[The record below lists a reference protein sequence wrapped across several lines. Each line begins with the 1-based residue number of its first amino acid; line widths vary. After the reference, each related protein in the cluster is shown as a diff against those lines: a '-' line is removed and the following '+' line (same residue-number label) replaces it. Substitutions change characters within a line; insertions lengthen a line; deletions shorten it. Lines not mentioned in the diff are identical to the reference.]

1 MPGVYIGDAVN
12 RVRQV
17 MEDVIKDAIGKDGVQ
32 LAEIND
38 YSAMDHRF
46 LLVVKRYNRVFEIN
60 ASITHD
66 MFVGNPLQDVVAMV
80 TDGMIREMQQAFQDH
95 LKSMGLR

>member
-1 MPGVYIGDAVN
+1 
-12 RVRQV
+12 